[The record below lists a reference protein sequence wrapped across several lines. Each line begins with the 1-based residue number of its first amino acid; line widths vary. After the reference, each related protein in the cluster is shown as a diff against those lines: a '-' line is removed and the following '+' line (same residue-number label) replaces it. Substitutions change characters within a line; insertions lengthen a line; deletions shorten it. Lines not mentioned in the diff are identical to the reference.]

1 MDGRQRK
8 ARPEQPAKSVKSVES
23 VVSLFLFIL
32 IGVLTAAVGELQYS
46 VFIRGDWA
54 NLFGSMVFNAVY
66 LAGAFVVSRL
76 LFRLWPRRV
85 AFVAAVA

>member
-1 MDGRQRK
+1 MDGGQRK

-46 VFIRGDWA
+46 VLIRGDWA
-54 NLFGSMVFNAVY
+54 NL
-66 LAGAFVVSRL
+66 LRL
-76 LFRLWPRRV
+76 DGFQCLLSERGV
-85 AFVAAVA
+85 CT